1 MGSKGFCL
9 GVLLLVGVS
18 AVLGQ
23 GRRIVLLE
31 EATNASC
38 PPCAANNPNLQAF
51 FESNFGTVV
60 SVRYHAW
67 WPGADPMYSL
77 NQADN
82 TSRIQYYSI
91 NGVPNY
97 LMDGVN
103 YGVPSDPGAMTAI
116 MRERLQSPH
125 LADITVGYDWSD
137 SNVVKVDVTLIGR
150 ETVNQTGLT
159 LYTAIIERRVVYAT
173 PPGTNG
179 ERDFPDVMRQMF
191 PDHNGIPVSS
201 LTAGDTLRYSFLT
214 YYDTIFTPP
223 DWRNE
228 DLAVVSWLQSN
239 TTREVLQAN
248 ISLPTYEIEYDG
260 TPGELM
266 EADHIYS
273 KRHVIRNRNLVPI
286 DLLVVARAASLPNGW
301 SYQLL
306 HEGSPVDSIVA
317 TVDPGD
323 SLVVGLSIA
332 TGSSAGS
339 VKVKVLAVN
348 RDDPYGY
355 GSSVE
360 HFGVVP
366 SGPVLF
372 VDDDGGEDSERLYS
386 SAFDSAGIAFT
397 TMEPADL
404 AYVADKLGTAQFT
417 ALFWNVGWGF
427 PAFVPS
433 DVSYMK
439 NFLDAGGNLYIA
451 GQDIG
456 WDIFDG
462 SGSSAFAAARDFYT
476 DYLAARYVSDDAG
489 GTSMT
494 GVAGDVVT
502 DGLAFTLSVPYA
514 AYPEEIA
521 PQSGK
526 NAVNILRYDNG
537 RYGAVRNDGGT
548 YKTVYLGI
556 GLEQIA
562 QPSQRNLLVRRVLEW
577 FGITTGV
584 GPDNEGKP
592 LAYSL
597 DQNYP
602 NPFNPT
608 TEISYT
614 IAEAGHVTLKV
625 YDMLGREVETLVN
638 EGQHPGR
645 YLVTFDAA
653 RAATGVYFYRL
664 SSGRFTSV
672 KRMVMMK

>member
-1 MGSKGFCL
+1 MIMARKGLCL

-18 AVLGQ
+18 AVFGQ

-51 FESNFGTVV
+51 VESNFGTVI

-67 WPGADPMYSL
+67 WPGTDPMYT
-77 NQADN
+77 DN
-82 TSRIQYYSI
+82 TTENSARIQYYSI

-103 YGVPSDPGAMTAI
+103 YGVPSDPGAMAAI

-125 LADITVGYDWSD
+125 VADIDIRAIIDSD
-137 SNVVKVDVTLIGR
+137 SVRVNLTLVGRGNVT
-150 ETVNQTGLT
+150 QSSLT
-159 LYTAIIERRVVYAT
+159 LYTAVIERMVVFVS

-179 ERDFPDVMRQMF
+179 ETVFPDVMRKML
-191 PDHNGIPVSS
+191 PAAAGISVSS
-201 LTAGDTLRYSFLT
+201 LTTGDTLRYTLS
-214 YYDTIFTPP
+214 TPVSP
-223 DWRNE
+223 GWRRE

-239 TTREVLQAN
+239 ATLEVLQAN
-248 ISLPTYEIEYDG
+248 INMPTHEIEFDG
-260 TPGELM
+260 EPGELM
-266 EADHIYS
+266 EPDHVYT
-273 KRHVIRNRNLVPI
+273 KRHVIHNRNIVPI
-286 DLLVVARAASLPNGW
+286 DLRVVADAASLPNGW

-306 HEGSPVDSIVA
+306 YEGSPVDSILA

-323 SLVVGLSIA
+323 SLVADLSIA
-332 TGSSAGS
+332 AGSTPGS

-360 HFGVVP
+360 HFGVIP

-372 VDDDGGEDSERLYS
+372 VDDDGGADAENLYYA
-386 SAFDSAGIAFT
+386 AFDSAGISFT
-397 TMEPADL
+397 SIEPADL
-404 AYVADKLGTAQFT
+404 VYVADKLGVAQFS

-427 PAFVPS
+427 PAFVAS
-433 DVSYMK
+433 DISYMQ
-439 NFLDAGGNLYIA
+439 NFLDAGGNLFIA

-456 WDIFDG
+456 WDVYDG
-462 SGSSAFAAARDFYT
+462 SGSSGFAAARNFYAG
-476 DYLAARYVSDDAG
+476 YLAARYVNDDAG

-494 GVAGDVVT
+494 GIGGDVVS

-514 AYPEEIA
+514 PYPEEIA

-537 RYGAVRNDGGT
+537 KYGAVRHDGGT
-548 YKTVYLGI
+548 YKTVYLGV

-562 QPSQRNLLVRRVLEW
+562 QPLQRNLLVKRVLEW
-577 FGITTGV
+577 FGITTGIDAEDD
-584 GPDNEGKP
+584 GIPAEY
-592 LAYSL
+592 AL

-602 NPFNPT
+602 NPFNPS
-608 TEISYT
+608 TEISYA
-614 IAEAGHVTLKV
+614 IAQRGRVTLTV
-625 YDMLGREVETLVN
+625 YDMLGREVGALVN
-638 EGQHPGR
+638 EVQSPGR
-645 YLVTFDAA
+645 YQVTFDAA
-653 RAATGVYFYRL
+653 RVATGVYFYRL
-664 SSGRFTSV
+664 TSGTFTSI
-672 KRMVMMK
+672 KKMIMMK